1 MCNLDGEDLLKTAE
15 AKRETAEL
23 EENLRSVSL
32 FESPA
37 GEFPLFPFFSNRSS
51 RIQKWWKQR
60 SLVQKF
66 RGFLQSPYRTGRSY
80 LQ

>member
-15 AKRETAEL
+15 AKRETVEL

-37 GEFPLFPFFSNRSS
+37 GEFPRFLFINRSS

-60 SLVQKF
+60 SFVQKF

>member
-15 AKRETAEL
+15 AKRETVEL

-37 GEFPLFPFFSNRSS
+37 GEFPRFF
-51 RIQKWWKQR
+51 
-60 SLVQKF
+60 
-66 RGFLQSPYRTGRSY
+66 FLKS
-80 LQ
+80 